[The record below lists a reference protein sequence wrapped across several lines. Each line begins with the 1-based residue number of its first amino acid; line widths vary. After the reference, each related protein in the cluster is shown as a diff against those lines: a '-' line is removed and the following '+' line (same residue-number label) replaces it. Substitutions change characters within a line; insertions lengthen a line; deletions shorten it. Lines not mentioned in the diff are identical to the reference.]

1 MAKNKLPTLKEIESL
16 KSEFTSEL
24 NNINKEEKEGK
35 SSPKRVF
42 LSSISKE
49 IKDAIESGTSYVGIR
64 RAIKKIYN
72 VDLSTQV
79 ISDFAHLEL
88 GIPKRKK
95 AVSSLLKS
103 ESVQEM
109 KQRIANEPNKEGN
122 LSL

>member
-16 KSEFTSEL
+16 KSDFTSEL
-24 NNINKEEKEGK
+24 KSINKEEKEGK
-35 SSPKRVF
+35 NSPKRAF
-42 LSSISKE
+42 LASVSKE
-49 IKDAIESGTSYVGIR
+49 IKESIESGTSYVGIK
-64 RAIKKIYN
+64 RAIKKIYT
-72 VDLSTQV
+72 VDVSTQI

-95 AVSSLLKS
+95 AESSLFKN

-109 KQRIANEPNKEGN
+109 KKRIANEPRKEGD

>member
-16 KSEFTSEL
+16 KSDFTSEL
-24 NNINKEEKEGK
+24 YTINKEEKEGK

-49 IKDAIESGTSYVGIR
+49 IKESIESGTSYVGIR

-72 VDLSTQV
+72 VDLSTQI

-95 AVSSLLKS
+95 AGSSLLKN

-109 KQRIANEPNKEGN
+109 KQRIANEPHKEGD

>member
-16 KSEFTSEL
+16 KSDFTSEL
-24 NNINKEEKEGK
+24 KNINKEEKEGK

-49 IKDAIESGTSYVGIR
+49 IKESIESGTSYVGVK
-64 RAIKKIYN
+64 RAIKKIYM
-72 VDLSTQV
+72 VDVSTQI

-95 AVSSLLKS
+95 AENSLLKN
-103 ESVQEM
+103 ESVQAM
-109 KQRIANEPNKEGN
+109 KKRIANEPHKEGD

>member
-16 KSEFTSEL
+16 KSDFASEL
-24 NNINKEEKEGK
+24 HAINKEEKEGK

-49 IKDAIESGTSYVGIR
+49 IKESIESGTSYVGIK
-64 RAIKKIYN
+64 RAIKKIYS
-72 VDLSTQV
+72 VDVSTQI

-95 AVSSLLKS
+95 AERSLVQN

-109 KQRIANEPNKEGN
+109 KKRIANEPHKEGD

>member
-35 SSPKRVF
+35 SSPKRTF
-42 LSSISKE
+42 LASISKE
-49 IKDAIESGTSYVGIR
+49 IKNAIESGTSYVGIR

-109 KQRIANEPNKEGN
+109 KQRIANEPHKEGD

>member
-16 KSEFTSEL
+16 KSDFTSALEF
-24 NNINKEEKEGK
+24 INKEEKEGK

-42 LSSISKE
+42 LTSISKE
-49 IKDAIESGTSYVGIR
+49 IKQSIELGTSYVGIR

-72 VDLSTQV
+72 VDLSTQI

-95 AVSSLLKS
+95 VANFSAKD

-109 KQRIANEPNKEGN
+109 KKRIANEPHKEGD

>member
-42 LSSISKE
+42 LSSISME
-49 IKDAIESGTSYVGIR
+49 IKASIESGTSYVGIR

-72 VDLSTQV
+72 VDLSTQI

-95 AVSSLLKS
+95 AVSSLLKN